1 MELDE
6 AMKKLKNKAIGLDLT
21 HNEMLK
27 KLSVNNRT
35 HLLYLFNS
43 LYANEFVP
51 TTWKSAIVIPLL
63 KPDKKLTH
71 MALSASRRV

>member
-1 MELDE
+1 MSQINAINNDFTPVELDE

-51 TTWKSAIVIPLL
+51 TA
-63 KPDKKLTH
+63 
-71 MALSASRRV
+71 